1 MKSDVLS
8 CCRKPGQANA
18 VRAVMGSNVDLD
30 DVVLAAVNKSI
41 EHGQVGLVNT
51 VRLSF

>member
-1 MKSDVLS
+1 MKSEVLS
-8 CCRKPGQANA
+8 CCRKPEQANA